1 MKRIKA
7 ILDAWLIGHARLI
20 VSVFYGDFWSLRRLC
35 LSRNHSWERKLYF
48 SYLDSLGSWIG
59 LETEM
64 SPDVLFPHGM
74 ASIFISKGAKIGSG
88 CIIHQQVTIG
98 SVSGAGAPTI
108 GNNVMIGAG
117 AIIVGKVHVGDDAK
131 IGAGA
136 VVVKDVPAGATC
148 VTNPMRIIERA

>member
-7 ILDAWLIGHARLI
+7 IFDAWLIDHARLM
-20 VSVFYGDFWSLRRLC
+20 VSVFYGDFWNLRRLC
-35 LSRNHSWERKLYF
+35 LLRNHSWERKLYF

-59 LETEM
+59 LETEIP
-64 SPDVLFPHGM
+64 SDVCFPHGII
-74 ASIFISKGAKIGSG
+74 SIFISKGARVGAK

-98 SVSGAGAPTI
+98 SVNGGAPVI

-117 AIIVGKVHVGDDAK
+117 AVIVGKCQIGDGAK

-136 VVVKDVPAGATC
+136 VVARDVPAGATC
-148 VTNPMRIIERA
+148 VSNPMRILKRG